1 MPFLI
6 SVLPVLVLLAGLIY
20 LDSYQLVP
28 LRRIVLAI
36 GVGALVAGGTYVL
49 NLRLMGE
56 LDLEFGTYTRYI
68 APVLEEFLKAV
79 YPVSLVRRRRIGF
92 LVDGAILGFAVG
104 AGFAVVENISYVST
118 VSTDNPLVWIIR
130 GFGTAI
136 MHGGM
141 TAMFV
146 VTYKSL
152 SEQRSSRALHLLL
165 PGFGIAA
172 GMHSF
177 FNHFFL
183 SPVLTTVLVVLTVP
197 AVMVAIFRSSEKAT
211 QQWLGV
217 GFDTDADLLTMI
229 MTGNIAATRVGTY
242 LGSLQERM
250 RGEIVV
256 DMLCYMRIFLELSIQ
271 AKGILIMREAGF
283 EIPPDPDVKSKF
295 EELRFLERSIG
306 KTGKLA
312 LGPLLHVNDRDLW
325 QLSMLQGK

>member
-1 MPFLI
+1 MSLAI

-20 LDSYQLVP
+20 FDSYQLVP
-28 LRRIVLAI
+28 MRRIVLAI
-36 GVGALVAGGTYVL
+36 GVGVLVAGGTYAL
-49 NLRLMGE
+49 NLWLMEE
-56 LDLEFGTYTRYI
+56 LDLDFGTYTRYI

-118 VSTDNPLVWIIR
+118 VSTDNHLVWVIR

-197 AVMVAIFRSSEKAT
+197 ALMVAIFRSSENAT
-211 QQWLGV
+211 QEWLGI
-217 GFDTDADLLTMI
+217 GFDTDTDLLTMI

-312 LGPLLHVNDRDLW
+312 LGPLLRVNDRDLW
-325 QLSMLQGK
+325 QL

>member
-20 LDSYQLVP
+20 FDSYQLVP
-28 LRRIVLAI
+28 MRRVVLAI
-36 GVGALVAGGTYVL
+36 GVGVLVAGVTYFL
-49 NLRLMGE
+49 NLWLMEE

-68 APVLEEFLKAV
+68 APVLEEFLKAA
-79 YPVSLVRRRRIGF
+79 YPVGLVWRRRIGF

-118 VSTDNPLVWIIR
+118 VSTDNPLVWVIR
-130 GFGTAI
+130 GFGTAV

-141 TAMFV
+141 TAVFV

-152 SEQRSSRALHLLL
+152 SEQRSSRALQLLL

-197 AVMVAIFRSSEKAT
+197 ALMVAIFRSSENAT

-283 EIPPDPDVKSKF
+283 DIPPDPDVKSKF
-295 EELRFLERSIG
+295 EELSFLERSIG

-312 LGPLLHVNDRDLW
+312 LGPLLRVNDRDLW
-325 QLSMLQGK
+325 QLYMLQGT

>member
-20 LDSYQLVP
+20 FDSYQLVP
-28 LRRIVLAI
+28 MRRIVLAI
-36 GVGALVAGGTYVL
+36 GIGVMVAGVTYFL
-49 NLRLMGE
+49 NLWLMEE
-56 LDLEFGTYTRYI
+56 LDIEFGTYTRYM
-68 APVLEEFLKAV
+68 APVLEEFLKAA
-79 YPVSLVRRRRIGF
+79 YPVGLVWRRRIGF

-118 VSTDNPLVWIIR
+118 VSTDNPLVWVIR
-130 GFGTAI
+130 GFGTAV

-197 AVMVAIFRSSEKAT
+197 ALMVAIFRSSENAT

-229 MTGNIAATRVGTY
+229 MTGNIAATRVGMY

-283 EIPPDPDVKSKF
+283 DIPPDPDVKSKF
-295 EELRFLERSIG
+295 EELSFLERSIG
-306 KTGKLA
+306 RTGKLA
-312 LGPLLHVNDRDLW
+312 LGPLLRVNDRDLW
-325 QLSMLQGK
+325 QLYMLQGT

>member
-28 LRRIVLAI
+28 MRRIVLAI
-36 GVGALVAGGTYVL
+36 GVGVLVAGVTYVL
-49 NLRLMGE
+49 NLWLMEE
-56 LDLEFGTYTRYI
+56 LDLEFDTYKRYM

-79 YPVSLVRRRRIGF
+79 YPVSLVWRRRIGF

-104 AGFAVVENISYVST
+104 AGFAVVENILYVST
-118 VSTDNPLVWIIR
+118 VATDNPLVWVIR
-130 GFGTAI
+130 GFGTAV
-136 MHGGM
+136 MHGGV

-183 SPVLTTVLVVLTVP
+183 SPILTTELVVLTVP
-197 AVMVAIFRSSEKAT
+197 AVMVAIFRSSENAT

-229 MTGNIAATRVGTY
+229 MTGNIAATRVGMY

-283 EIPPDPDVKSKF
+283 DIPPDPDVKSKF

-312 LGPLLHVNDRDLW
+312 LGPLLRVNDRDLW
-325 QLSMLQGK
+325 QLSMLQGT

>member
-1 MPFLI
+1 MSFLI

-28 LRRIVLAI
+28 MRRIVLAI
-36 GVGALVAGGTYVL
+36 GVGALVAGVTYVL
-49 NLRLMGE
+49 NLWLMEE
-56 LDLEFGTYTRYI
+56 LDLEFGTYTRYM

-79 YPVSLVRRRRIGF
+79 YPVSLVWRRRIGF

-118 VSTDNPLVWIIR
+118 VATDNPLVWVIR

-183 SPVLTTVLVVLTVP
+183 SPILTTELVVLTVP
-197 AVMVAIFRSSEKAT
+197 AVMVAIFRSSENAT

-283 EIPPDPDVKSKF
+283 DIPPDPDVKSKF

-312 LGPLLHVNDRDLW
+312 LGPLLRVNDRDLW
-325 QLSMLQGK
+325 QLSMLQGT

>member
-28 LRRIVLAI
+28 MRRIVLAI
-36 GVGALVAGGTYVL
+36 GVGVLVAGVTYVL
-49 NLRLMGE
+49 NLWLMEE
-56 LDLEFGTYTRYI
+56 LDLEFDTYKRYM

-79 YPVSLVRRRRIGF
+79 YPVSLVWRRRIGF

-104 AGFAVVENISYVST
+104 AGFAVVENILYVST
-118 VSTDNPLVWIIR
+118 VATDNPLVWVIR
-130 GFGTAI
+130 GFGTAV
-136 MHGGM
+136 MHGGV

-183 SPVLTTVLVVLTVP
+183 SPILTTELVVLTVP
-197 AVMVAIFRSSEKAT
+197 AVMVAIFRSSENAT

-229 MTGNIAATRVGTY
+229 MTGNIAATRVGMY

-256 DMLCYMRIFLELSIQ
+256 DMLCYMRIFLERSIQ

-283 EIPPDPDVKSKF
+283 DIPPDPDVKSKF

-312 LGPLLHVNDRDLW
+312 LGPLLRVNDRDLW
-325 QLSMLQGK
+325 QLSMLQGT

>member
-28 LRRIVLAI
+28 MRRIVLAI
-36 GVGALVAGGTYVL
+36 GVGVLVAGVTYVL
-49 NLRLMGE
+49 NLWLMEE
-56 LDLEFGTYTRYI
+56 LDLEFDTYKRYM

-79 YPVSLVRRRRIGF
+79 YPVSLVWRRRIGF

-104 AGFAVVENISYVST
+104 AGFAVVENISYVSA
-118 VSTDNPLVWIIR
+118 VATDNPLVWVIR
-130 GFGTAI
+130 GFGTAV

-183 SPVLTTVLVVLTVP
+183 SPILTTELVVLTVP
-197 AVMVAIFRSSEKAT
+197 AVMVAIFRSSENAT

-283 EIPPDPDVKSKF
+283 DIPPDPEVKSKF

-312 LGPLLHVNDRDLW
+312 LGPLLRINDRDLW
-325 QLSMLQGK
+325 QLSLLQGT